1 MTLVEAR
8 TMVLGDTVTYDSIN
22 YTGGV
27 VSHRVTG
34 IRCVDKGTGD
44 SVYTFQLVGD
54 FCSDSL
60 VDYAVLTKV

>member
-1 MTLVEAR
+1 MTLIEAR
-8 TMVLGDTVTYDSIN
+8 TVILGDMVTYDSVN

-34 IRCVDKGTGD
+34 IRCVDKGTAD
-44 SVYTFQLVGD
+44 TSYKFQVVGD

-60 VDYAVLTKV
+60 VDYTVLTKV